1 MSEQRLRELASL
13 VVMVEKIGTLACW
26 RAYIWDQAK
35 SAGVDAQMARA
46 IEEERKKQNDSCRN
60 STD

>member
-1 MSEQRLRELASL
+1 MNEQRLRDLAKL

-26 RAYIWDQAK
+26 RAYIWDAAK

-60 STD
+60 SNE

>member
-26 RAYIWDQAK
+26 REYIWDQAK
-35 SAGVDAQMARA
+35 YAGVDAQMARA
-46 IEEERKKQNDSCRN
+46 IEEERKRQNERD
-60 STD
+60 

>member
-13 VVMVEKIGTLACW
+13 VVMVEKIGTLDGW

-35 SAGVDAQMARA
+35 SAGVDGQMARA

-60 STD
+60 SNE

>member
-1 MSEQRLRELASL
+1 MNEQRLRDLAKL
-13 VVMVEKIGTLACW
+13 VVMVENIGTLACW

-46 IEEERKKQNDSCRN
+46 IEEERKRQNERN
-60 STD
+60 

>member
-1 MSEQRLRELASL
+1 MNEQRLCELASL
-13 VVMVEKIGTLACW
+13 VVMVDKIGTLACW

-46 IEEERKKQNDSCRN
+46 IEEERKRQNDSCRN

>member
-1 MSEQRLRELASL
+1 MSEQRLRDLAKL
-13 VVMVEKIGTLACW
+13 VVMVEKIGTLASW

>member
-1 MSEQRLRELASL
+1 MTEQRLRDLAKL
-13 VVMVEKIGTLACW
+13 VVMVDEIGTLPCW

-46 IEEERKKQNDSCRN
+46 IEEERKRWNERD
-60 STD
+60 

>member
-1 MSEQRLRELASL
+1 MNEQRLRDLAKL
-13 VVMVEKIGTLACW
+13 VVMVEKIGTLAGW

-35 SAGVDAQMARA
+35 SAGVDVQMARA
-46 IEEERKKQNDSCRN
+46 IEEERKRQNDSCWN

>member
-1 MSEQRLRELASL
+1 MREQRLRDLARL
-13 VVMVEKIGTLACW
+13 VVMVEKIGTLPGW

-46 IEEERKKQNDSCRN
+46 IEEERKRQNERD
-60 STD
+60 

>member
-1 MSEQRLRELASL
+1 MSDQRLRDLAKL
-13 VVMVEKIGTLACW
+13 VVMAEKIGTLACW
-26 RAYIWDQAK
+26 REYIWDAAK
-35 SAGVDAQMARA
+35 SVGVDAQMMQA

>member
-1 MSEQRLRELASL
+1 MNEQRLRDLARL
-13 VVMVEKIGTLACW
+13 VVMVEKIGTLAGW

-46 IEEERKKQNDSCRN
+46 IEEERKRQNERD
-60 STD
+60 

>member
-13 VVMVEKIGTLACW
+13 VVMVEKIGTLDSW
-26 RAYIWDQAK
+26 REYIWDAAK

-46 IEEERKKQNDSCRN
+46 IEEERKRQNERD
-60 STD
+60 

>member
-1 MSEQRLRELASL
+1 MSEQRLRDLAKL

-35 SAGVDAQMARA
+35 SAGVDVQMARA
-46 IEEERKKQNDSCRN
+46 IDEERKRQNERD
-60 STD
+60 

>member
-1 MSEQRLRELASL
+1 MNEQRLRDLAKL

-46 IEEERKKQNDSCRN
+46 IEEERKRQNERD
-60 STD
+60 